1 MQEIIPL
8 AIDIRLEKLV
18 SLSEAARSL
27 PPIDGHRPHSSTIW
41 RWIRRGS
48 RGIHLEHV
56 RLGRRTCTSVEAL
69 SRFVN
74 ALAAADE
81 QMATATERQQT
92 VKPRTDTQ
100 KEKAIAIAASEL
112 ARDGI

>member
-1 MQEIIPL
+1 M
-8 AIDIRLEKLV
+8 AIDLQFEKLL
-18 SLSEAARSL
+18 SLSEAARTL
-27 PPIDGHRPHSSTIW
+27 PPIDGRRPHSSTIW

-81 QMATATERQQT
+81 QMVVATVPQQT
-92 VKPRTDTQ
+92 INPRTNAQ
-100 KEKAIAIAASEL
+100 KEKAIARAASEL